1 MIDLQRLIA
10 AAGSWAGTSTL
21 TLDPR
26 EGKSDSSESALTVTP
41 ILDGTFVRLDYDW
54 SFSGTRHQGMML
66 VGCEPKR
73 ERVTIQWVDSF
84 HNGRSVM
91 PLVGPMGSE
100 ETLIARGSYSAPT
113 GPDWG
118 WRIALTPAADLIRVV
133 MHNLWP
139 DGSAEDIAVEAE
151 YRRAT

>member
-1 MIDLQRLIA
+1 MLDLQSLIT
-10 AAGSWAGTSTL
+10 AAGPWTGRSVL

-26 EGKSDSSESALTVTP
+26 EGKSDSSTSALTVTP
-41 ILDGTFVRLDYDW
+41 ILGETFVRLDYDW
-54 SFSGTRHQGMML
+54 SFNGTRHEGMML

-84 HNGRSVM
+84 HNSRSVM
-91 PLVGPMGSE
+91 SLVGPTGSE
-100 ETLIARGSYSAPT
+100 ETLIARGSYAAPT

-118 WRIALTPAADLIRVV
+118 WRIALTPSAELFRVV

-151 YRRAT
+151 YRRAP